1 MINIYIIYYYNILM
15 INIRKIL
22 LNINIYINIY
32 IEYKFEISFN
42 ENIKNIILL
51 KNNQK

>member
-22 LNINIYINIY
+22 LNINIYI
-32 IEYKFEISFN
+32 EYKFEISFN

-51 KNNQK
+51 KNNKK